1 MTSIALR
8 AAAVLAAAVLTAA
21 ACGGGGEGGDGGG
34 GGGGPDGTAGGPGG
48 AGGAAEAAE
57 ATGGSGAGSPESSPA
72 RQERFDPSVGVVVLS
87 EFAGALH
94 ERFELDEDEITV
106 FDPAAGDEVEY
117 RSAARQ
123 ERYELA
129 RDQGFLGLFSGV
141 FESPDGGE
149 LWELTT
155 EVFRGE
161 RGASVVFERY
171 GPQGGGGVANSERLE
186 SERHPL
192 GGDRTGVVIVERY
205 VHRARAE
212 GAVHE
217 TGEFLELR
225 GAMVDGNVLHHVLG
239 VVDADAPESADPVAA
254 ARRSLLAVEGAHQ
267 RARGGPDGDGEG

>member
-8 AAAVLAAAVLTAA
+8 AAAVLAAGALTVA
-21 ACGGGGEGGDGGG
+21 ACGGGGGGEGGDGGDGPGGTG
-34 GGGGPDGTAGGPGG
+34 GGLGG

-57 ATGGSGAGSPESSPA
+57 PAGGSGAGSPDSSPA

-87 EFAGALH
+87 EFAGVLH

-117 RSAARQ
+117 GSAARQ

-155 EVFRGE
+155 EVFRWE

-171 GPQGGGGVANSERLE
+171 GAQGGGGVANSERLE

-192 GGDRTGVVIVERY
+192 GGDRSGVVIVERY

-239 VVDADAPESADPVAA
+239 VVDVDAPESADPLAA
-254 ARRSLLAVEGAHQ
+254 ARRSLLAVEGAHE
-267 RARGGPDGDGEG
+267 RARGDAGGEG